1 MAYVNSVDLPLYFS
15 ALEANSQANPSTR
28 KAVAATNISL
38 TTTPSLATVKL
49 LGKDSR
55 EEDVHMS
62 GPPSTTL
69 SFSMVLEDSTNSFNP
84 FDYTGVTQNTDN
96 LTTCTIGNITSSSIS
111 SSTNANK
118 IRLSGLFLTNF
129 SLNITPYAPVTANVE
144 FACYYP
150 PVGGDGQ
157 GLSSA
162 RLVAL
167 AGSRTTAR
175 PVFEQKDVVHGYYS
189 NLTTLGFSGPTNFEN
204 VTYTYNAAFQPT
216 YELGSFNP
224 TVRRISAE
232 QSLAIQTDQP
242 EGFLPASGLTRSTS
256 LVLRDAQNAVYHTAH
271 FNSAVANS
279 QSFNIGAG
287 DAARVAISLLQPL
300 K

>member
-1 MAYVNSVDLPLYFS
+1 MAYRNSVDLPLYFS
-15 ALEANSQANPSTR
+15 ALEANTQANAISR

-69 SFSMVLEDSTNSFNP
+69 SFSMILDDSTNSFNP
-84 FDYTGVTQNTDN
+84 FDYTGVTQNTNN
-96 LTTCTIGNITSSSIS
+96 LTTCSIGNVTSSNMAS
-111 SSTNANK
+111 SNDANK

-150 PVGGDGQ
+150 PIGGDGQ
-157 GLSSA
+157 GLSTARFFPMDGNRSA
-162 RLVAL
+162 
-167 AGSRTTAR
+167 AR
-175 PVFEQKDVVHGYYS
+175 PVFQQKDVVHGYYS
-189 NLTTLGFSGPTNFEN
+189 NLTTAGFSGPTNFEN
-204 VTYTYNAAFQPT
+204 VTYTYNSTFQPT

-224 TVRRISAE
+224 TVRRIAAE

-242 EGFLPASGLTRSTS
+242 EGFLPASGLTRATS
-256 LVLRDAQNAVYHTAH
+256 LVLRDAQNAVYHRAH

>member
-1 MAYVNSVDLPLYFS
+1 MAYVNSVDLPIYFS
-15 ALEANSQANPSTR
+15 ALEEGTQAAGSNR

-69 SFSMVLEDSTNSFNP
+69 SFSMILDDTTNSFNP
-84 FDYTGVTQNTDN
+84 FDYTGVAQNASN
-96 LTTCTIGNITSSSIS
+96 LTTCSIGDMTLATMNNS
-111 SSTNANK
+111 NNRNK
-118 IRLSGLFLTNF
+118 IALSGLFLTNF

-157 GLSSA
+157 GLAGA
-162 RLVAL
+162 RLVKL
-167 AGSRTTAR
+167 PGDKSQPR
-175 PVFEQKDVVHGYYS
+175 PGFEQKDVVHGYYS
-189 NLTTLGFSGPTNFEN
+189 NLTTAGFSGPTNFEN
-204 VTYTYNAAFQPT
+204 VTYTYNSTFQPT

-224 TVRRISAE
+224 TVRRIAAE
-232 QSLAIQTDQP
+232 QTLAIQTDQP
-242 EGFLPASGLTRSTS
+242 EGFLPASGLTRPTS
-256 LVLRDAQNAVYHTAH
+256 LVLRDAQSAVYHTAH